1 MDYKDVLKSARE
13 NLNGSCKVCK
23 VCNGIACSGEVP
35 GMGGKG
41 TGSAFTENMKSLEK
55 VKINMRVL
63 HDVKN
68 PNTSVEMFGKKM
80 KAPIF
85 AAPVSGTTLN
95 MGGKYTEK
103 EYISWVIEGCLKAGI
118 YPMVGDTAIETFLT
132 DNLEVLKEKNADGIA
147 FIKPWENDAI
157 ISKMKLAEDAGVFA
171 LGVDVDACGLVTLSL
186 HGKNVEPKT
195 LDKIKELKQ
204 LAKDISVS
212 FNDLLKI
219 DLDNRTTDDIFNI
232 IFEQLE
238 DKITIIFPQLTVEDI
253 ENAYISEVE
262 ELLVAFIEVNFIG
275 AKKVIS
281 QVMKLA

>member
-1 MDYKDVLKSARE
+1 MNSADF
-13 NLNGSCKVCK
+13 SPC
-23 VCNGIACSGEVP
+23 
-35 GMGGKG
+35 
-41 TGSAFTENMKSLEK
+41 
-55 VKINMRVL
+55 
-63 HDVKN
+63 
-68 PNTSVEMFGKKM
+68 
-80 KAPIF
+80 F
-85 AAPVSGTTLN
+85 A
-95 MGGKYTEK
+95 
-103 EYISWVIEGCLKAGI
+103 
-118 YPMVGDTAIETFLT
+118 
-132 DNLEVLKEKNADGIA
+132 
-147 FIKPWENDAI
+147 
-157 ISKMKLAEDAGVFA
+157 KMKLAEDAGVFA